1 MCENNKIGT
10 KRCGIGNFCRTF
22 DNVYYRF
29 KQN

>member
-10 KRCGIGNFCRTF
+10 KCCGIGNFCRTF

-29 KQN
+29 K